1 MIVLDLT
8 ENDQQ
13 RVTVKHR
20 LFKKVFFLR
29 IFISRH
35 MPQPKPQMKF
45 ICDQKFYV

>member
-20 LFKKVFFLR
+20 LFKKFFFR

-35 MPQPKPQMKF
+35 MSQPKPQMKF

>member
-20 LFKKVFFLR
+20 LFKKVFFLE
-29 IFISRH
+29 SLY
-35 MPQPKPQMKF
+35 QG
-45 ICDQKFYV
+45 ICLNLNRK